1 MANRVIAFA
10 VLLTIQGLAFK
21 PVWSWYVSRMWDGSG
36 ETWGLL
42 ALGTFAAHVGLNASR
57 TWSCRTSLSF
67 PSVFVLVYAVTYPFV
82 PRLMHGMLAFTAMGS
97 LCWSLGLG
105 RTFHVPSWGLLM
117 LSLPV
122 IPSFQFYLGYPVRV
136 VCGMLAVPLL
146 QLGGFSVI
154 REGTCLNWSG
164 QLISIDAPCSGVRML
179 WAAMYVA
186 FSAACFLELSS
197 ARTAAAVAAALAAM
211 VVGNALR
218 AASLFHLESRALP
231 LPAWSHEVT
240 GLLIFGAI
248 TGFIVWV
255 CAKVGRRSPCAQR
268 LHS

>member
-1 MANRVIAFA
+1 MANRVTVFV
-10 VLLTIQGLAFK
+10 VLLTIQGLVFK

-42 ALGTFAAHVGLNASR
+42 ALGTFAAYVGLNAPR
-57 TWSCRTSLSF
+57 TWSLRTSLTF
-67 PSVFVLVYAVTYPFV
+67 PTVLMLIYAATYPFV
-82 PRLMHGMLAFTAMGS
+82 PRLVQGMLAFTAMGS
-97 LCWSLGLG
+97 LWWSLGLG
-105 RTFHVPSWGLLM
+105 RTLHVPSWGLLM

-136 VCGMLAVPLL
+136 VCGMMAVPLL

-197 ARTAAAVAAALAAM
+197 ARTAVAIAATFTAM
-211 VVGNALR
+211 MVGNALR
-218 AASLFHLESRALP
+218 TASLFHLESRALP

-240 GLLIFGAI
+240 GLLIFGVI
-248 TGFIVWV
+248 TCFIVWV
-255 CAKVGRRSPCAQR
+255 SAKVGRRSPCAQE